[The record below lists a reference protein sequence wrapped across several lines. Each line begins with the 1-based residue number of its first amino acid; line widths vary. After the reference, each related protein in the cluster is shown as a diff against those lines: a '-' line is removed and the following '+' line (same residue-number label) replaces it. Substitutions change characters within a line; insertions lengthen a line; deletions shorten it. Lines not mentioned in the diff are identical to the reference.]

1 MAKPTGF
8 MDYSRVNPP
17 KRPKEERLRDYRE
30 IQQALGAEEL
40 NRQAARCMDC
50 GIPYCHAYG
59 CPVENLIPDFNEMVY
74 RENWR
79 QALELLHSTN
89 NFPEVTGRVC
99 PAPCETA
106 CTLGINQEPVA
117 ICQLELRIV
126 ERGWQEGWITPLP
139 AGFKTGRR
147 AAVVGSGPAGL
158 AAAQQLAR
166 AGHDVVVFE
175 KDDRIG
181 GILRYGIPDFK
192 LEKWVLDRRLEQ
204 LRAEGVVFETDVNAG
219 TDLSI
224 RYLTRSYD
232 AVLLAGGARV
242 PRDIPIPGRESTGI
256 HFAMDF
262 LTQQNQRALTAL
274 PEDAVPILA
283 TGKDVIIIG
292 GGDTG
297 ADCLGTSL
305 RQDAKS
311 VTQLEILPKPPPT
324 RDKTTPWPHWP
335 HQLRSSTSH
344 EEGGER
350 RWSVLVQEFVAE
362 AGVLSGVRGVDVDWK
377 TDASGKHSFS
387 EREGASFELPADL
400 VLIAAGFTKEGNAA
414 VLGQFGI
421 EADDTGTA
429 ILDPNRM
436 TNLEGVFVAG
446 DLSMGASLVV
456 RAIDDGRRAAAG
468 MDCYLE
474 SLGNPIPQGQH
485 KKR

>member
-1 MAKPTGF
+1 MGKLTGF
-8 MDYSRVNPP
+8 MDYGRANPP
-17 KRPKEERLRDYRE
+17 KRPKEKRLKDYRE
-30 IQQALGAEEL
+30 IQQALGPEEL
-40 NRQAARCMDC
+40 NQQAARCMDC

-79 QALELLHSTN
+79 QALELLHETN

-106 CTLGINQEPVA
+106 CTLGINQDPVA

-126 ERGWQEGWITPLP
+126 ERGWSEGWITPRP
-139 AGFKTGRR
+139 AGFKTGCR

-166 AGHDVVVFE
+166 LGHDVVVFE

-192 LEKWVLDRRLEQ
+192 LEKSVLDRRLDQ
-204 LRAEGVVFETDVNAG
+204 MRAEGVVFETDVTVG

-224 RYLTRSYD
+224 RYLTRSFD
-232 AVLLAGGARV
+232 AVLLSGGARV
-242 PRDIPIPGRESTGI
+242 PRDIPIPGRDSAGV

-262 LTQQNQRALTAL
+262 LTQQNKRVAAD
-274 PEDAVPILA
+274 EADGGAPILA
-283 TGKDVIIIG
+283 TGKDVVIIG

-305 RQDAKS
+305 RQGAKS

-324 RDKTTPWPHWP
+324 RDKSTPWPHWP
-335 HQLRSSTSH
+335 YQLRSSTSH

-350 RWSVLVQEFVAE
+350 RWSVLTQEFVAPD
-362 AGVLSGVRGVDVDWK
+362 GVLSSVRGVGVEWTADE
-377 TDASGKHSFS
+377 SGKRGFT
-387 EREGASFELPADL
+387 ETEGTSFELPADL
-400 VLIAAGFTKEGNAA
+400 VLIAAGFTKEGNAG
-414 VLGQFGI
+414 VLAEFGV
-421 EADDTGTA
+421 ETDDAGTPV
-429 ILDPNRM
+429 LDDNNM
-436 TNLEGVFVAG
+436 SNMSGVFVAG
-446 DLSMGASLVV
+446 DLRMGASLVV
-456 RAIDDGRRAAAG
+456 RAISDGRHAAEG
-468 MDCYLE
+468 MDRYLASQAE
-474 SLGNPIPQGQH
+474 TAPPGT
-485 KKR
+485 R